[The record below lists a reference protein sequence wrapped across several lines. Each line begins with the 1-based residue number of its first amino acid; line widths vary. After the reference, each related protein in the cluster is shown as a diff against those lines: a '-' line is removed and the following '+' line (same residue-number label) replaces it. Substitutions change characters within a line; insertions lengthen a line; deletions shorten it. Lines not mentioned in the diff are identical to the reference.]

1 MSPIGRVFVILNVV
15 LAGVFLGFSGTHLQK
30 QHSYKSRYEAEAKA
44 HIATTEKAAAEK
56 AGLEKERNNF
66 ENAKTSVQTQYEQAQ
81 VTIGQLQDE
90 NKRLTDQNNSFSNS
104 YQQLVSAAEAAKT
117 EMKAA
122 FTQAKA
128 AYDLALESQKVK
140 DASVTEKDAALAE
153 NRNLKNTIQE
163 LNDTVAKKDLEIAGL
178 NKDKSELGMLVK
190 VAETNGFLRAM
201 AAPNL
206 SGMVTTARGGLATIQ
221 VTDNPGKVDI
231 ARAIETG
238 NVSFAIYDAS
248 GYKGEAIA
256 QSYEASA
263 NAVFCKIKP
272 VKGEVKQGDRASTK
286 TN

>member
-1 MSPIGRVFVILNVV
+1 MSPIGRVFIVLNVV
-15 LAGVFLGFSGTHLQK
+15 LAGAFLAFAGTHLQK
-30 QHSYKSRYEAEAKA
+30 QHSFKSRYETEVTGRKA
-44 HIATTEKAAAEK
+44 DLDRLSAEKAA
-56 AGLEKERNNF
+56 LEKERNNF
-66 ENAKTSVQTQYEQAQ
+66 ENAKTSVQTQFEAAQ
-81 VTIGQLQDE
+81 VAMGKLEDE
-90 NKRLTDQNNSFSNS
+90 NKRLTDQNNSFQNS

-140 DASVTEKDAALAE
+140 DSAVGEKDAALAE
-153 NRNLKNTIQE
+153 NRNLKNNIEE
-163 LNDTVAKKDLEIAGL
+163 LNATVAKKDLEIAGL

-190 VAETNGFLRAM
+190 VAETNGFLRSM

-206 SGMVTTARGGLATIQ
+206 SGLVTTARGGLATIQ
-221 VTDNPGKVDI
+221 VTENPGGVDI
-231 ARAIETG
+231 ARAIESG

-248 GYKGEAIA
+248 GYKAEAVA

-272 VKGEVKQGDRASTK
+272 VKGEVKQGDRAATK